1 MRKRIIAT
9 LMALCMALSLLP
21 VQVLAA
27 EGAAQKAENAEQ
39 TTGAAKGSGADGAYA
54 NGADTQVALLQ
65 STEETYQITVR
76 TLTGEDI
83 TLDVTS
89 DDSIGAVKEKLRQQ
103 ENIPVWQQRLTLDG
117 RELEDGKTL
126 AYYNIQAGNTVQMI
140 RLTGAVDEE
149 SLRNAVAEGGDVKLL
164 STTGIFTI
172 SSTLVISSY
181 IAVTLDLNGCVLQ
194 MNGSGSVFK
203 VEKEGSL
210 TVTDSSTE
218 NREHAFT
225 VGSDGLWVLD
235 DKGNETITGG
245 VITTGENAANGGVY
259 LEEEGWFTLEGG
271 SIVGCRASG
280 SGGGVYVE
288 KDGWFTLKGG
298 SIVGCRA
305 GEYGGG
311 VYLEENGKFTLEKG
325 SIVGCRAG
333 EYGGGVYLSRQ
344 AWMAMT
350 GGEIAGCT
358 AGQDP
363 STGLAGQDLSAGL
376 YLRGGRL
383 SANGGTIKDEVF
395 SAGTID
401 SAAGKAGCTEFQARV
416 TNQVIPAEVS
426 LDGKIRHGRFNET
439 VVNQNGG
446 IIDGGTFLGDVE
458 NIDAHIGA
466 GIEGIGGT
474 FYGNV
479 TNGGTD
485 EAKGVSSIFEGTFY
499 GKVTNGHQN
508 GPEESARIRGG
519 TFRGEVTNE
528 KSGDIKSGTFYSGI
542 TNEGGTV
549 GKCMVTYK
557 IGETVYAQQVV
568 PSGKT
573 ATDPWESRDGY
584 TFDGWY
590 TPDKKV
596 YDFSTEVTESLT
608 LTGQWEIDFA
618 VVRDKDSL
626 RLALES
632 KAVGIRLEENI
643 DIESTLNITGE
654 LVLDLNDHVLKMTR
668 DGSVFVIDGGGRLT
682 VMDSTTNKTTRCF
695 RKGTDGLWT
704 LLTDGTTSENTVTGG
719 IIYGGSAGE
728 GGGVRV
734 ENGTLIMRGGSIV
747 GCRAI
752 EPESGSGSGGGVLV
766 NEYGRFE
773 MYDGAGIY
781 GCTAGKIDGDG
792 GHGGHGAAV
801 EIDGDGGVEENGMF
815 FMYGGTIESC
825 VSGSGGGGVCND
837 GVFVMEGGSIQNC
850 SAVGVGGAEGR
861 GGSIRFNG
869 STTISGDAEISAPN
883 NGKLHIA
890 GSKTL
895 TISGAAKIKA
905 SITHGGTL
913 CADGGTVIGVVEIR
927 GSITGS
933 EGTAG
938 TTFAGAVNSSYGG
951 GVIEKGQF
959 TGEVENEGTI
969 SGGTF
974 TGTVTNKESGTIKD
988 GTFKDK
994 VENYGTI
1001 EGGTFTGAV
1010 YSRTSYGAEK
1020 AAVIRGGN
1028 FNGPVESY
1036 SSIENGVFANAVEN
1050 EGTIR
1055 GGTFTGTVMSKED
1068 STIKDGTFESAVE
1081 SYGTI
1086 EGGTFTGAVTNGGTI
1101 TGGTFHGEV
1110 TCEGRTSNGGNG
1122 PLVGGTVSGGS
1133 FDKDKP
1139 IQVIYGTIIGEGY
1152 SDWKMTRDYEWQK
1165 QYVLTYQ
1172 ADGKA
1177 YAWQVLGGG
1186 FFPVM
1191 PQGPDKEGHAFLS
1204 WFYKGGK
1211 HDGEMVDEG
1220 APIDPIDE
1228 NRTAVARYATGSGT
1242 EQDPCRIGSME
1253 ELLLF
1258 RLQVNRFGR
1267 TALCAVLTNDIVINS
1282 GTFDADGHY
1291 TSAAGE
1297 TVNDLYAIGSK
1308 ERPYTGTFDG
1318 GGYTVR
1324 GLCCS
1329 NKDIIDSTVQDAVY
1343 PAGLFGWLKG
1353 ATVKNLTVTGYVDGR
1368 ACVGGIAGYADAGT
1382 TILNCR
1388 NECVVRSVDLFNREY
1403 GSAQYAGGIVGYN
1416 EGSVTACY
1424 NAGTVTGIDSVGG
1437 ITSGP
1442 AGAVSDCYNVGTV
1455 TGSSHVGG
1463 ITGSGGTVSYCYN
1476 VGTVTGDS
1484 NVGGISGSGAQVNDC
1499 FFLGTQGRSAE
1510 EFADGTVLTEL
1521 IAGRSQHPWG
1531 DVCCPPLKASSL
1543 AAQPV
1548 LRWQQQPLT
1557 MDTSDAAMKCGETQ
1571 AARPVGGAFGTLTY
1585 TSSDPAI
1592 ASVASGVITA
1602 HKAGT
1607 VTITAAAS
1615 GTDGYYASSVSY
1627 QLTVSHSY
1635 TAQHDAGYHWQA
1647 CACGDVTGRS
1657 AHSWVNGGCADCGY
1671 ACGHA
1676 DTELRNAKK
1685 ASCTEDGYTGDTY
1698 CRDCGEKLQSGT
1710 VIKAAGHTGGTA
1722 TCVSGALCTVCG
1734 QPYGQKDAG
1743 NHDLKRTAAKEPGV
1757 FVSGHIEYWQC
1768 SACGKYFADANGA
1781 KEISREDTIIPRERR
1796 EKDAEPVKAPGTGD
1810 PGIALYGV
1818 TALLSLTGCAWLRRK
1833 KK

>member
-1 MRKRIIAT
+1 M
-9 LMALCMALSLLP
+9 
-21 VQVLAA
+21 
-27 EGAAQKAENAEQ
+27 
-39 TTGAAKGSGADGAYA
+39 
-54 NGADTQVALLQ
+54 
-65 STEETYQITVR
+65 
-76 TLTGEDI
+76 
-83 TLDVTS
+83 
-89 DDSIGAVKEKLRQQ
+89 
-103 ENIPVWQQRLTLDG
+103 
-117 RELEDGKTL
+117 
-126 AYYNIQAGNTVQMI
+126 
-140 RLTGAVDEE
+140 
-149 SLRNAVAEGGDVKLL
+149 
-164 STTGIFTI
+164 
-172 SSTLVISSY
+172 
-181 IAVTLDLNGCVLQ
+181 
-194 MNGSGSVFK
+194 
-203 VEKEGSL
+203 
-210 TVTDSSTE
+210 
-218 NREHAFT
+218 
-225 VGSDGLWVLD
+225 
-235 DKGNETITGG
+235 
-245 VITTGENAANGGVY
+245 
-259 LEEEGWFTLEGG
+259 
-271 SIVGCRASG
+271 
-280 SGGGVYVE
+280 
-288 KDGWFTLKGG
+288 
-298 SIVGCRA
+298 
-305 GEYGGG
+305 
-311 VYLEENGKFTLEKG
+311 
-325 SIVGCRAG
+325 
-333 EYGGGVYLSRQ
+333 
-344 AWMAMT
+344 
-350 GGEIAGCT
+350 
-358 AGQDP
+358 
-363 STGLAGQDLSAGL
+363 
-376 YLRGGRL
+376 
-383 SANGGTIKDEVF
+383 
-395 SAGTID
+395 
-401 SAAGKAGCTEFQARV
+401 
-416 TNQVIPAEVS
+416 
-426 LDGKIRHGRFNET
+426 
-439 VVNQNGG
+439 
-446 IIDGGTFLGDVE
+446 
-458 NIDAHIGA
+458 
-466 GIEGIGGT
+466 
-474 FYGNV
+474 
-479 TNGGTD
+479 
-485 EAKGVSSIFEGTFY
+485 
-499 GKVTNGHQN
+499 
-508 GPEESARIRGG
+508 
-519 TFRGEVTNE
+519 
-528 KSGDIKSGTFYSGI
+528 
-542 TNEGGTV
+542 
-549 GKCMVTYK
+549 
-557 IGETVYAQQVV
+557 
-568 PSGKT
+568 
-573 ATDPWESRDGY
+573 
-584 TFDGWY
+584 
-590 TPDKKV
+590 
-596 YDFSTEVTESLT
+596 
-608 LTGQWEIDFA
+608 
-618 VVRDKDSL
+618 
-626 RLALES
+626 
-632 KAVGIRLEENI
+632 
-643 DIESTLNITGE
+643 
-654 LVLDLNDHVLKMTR
+654 
-668 DGSVFVIDGGGRLT
+668 
-682 VMDSTTNKTTRCF
+682 
-695 RKGTDGLWT
+695 
-704 LLTDGTTSENTVTGG
+704 
-719 IIYGGSAGE
+719 
-728 GGGVRV
+728 
-734 ENGTLIMRGGSIV
+734 
-747 GCRAI
+747 
-752 EPESGSGSGGGVLV
+752 
-766 NEYGRFE
+766 
-773 MYDGAGIY
+773 
-781 GCTAGKIDGDG
+781 
-792 GHGGHGAAV
+792 
-801 EIDGDGGVEENGMF
+801 
-815 FMYGGTIESC
+815 
-825 VSGSGGGGVCND
+825 
-837 GVFVMEGGSIQNC
+837 
-850 SAVGVGGAEGR
+850 
-861 GGSIRFNG
+861 
-869 STTISGDAEISAPN
+869 
-883 NGKLHIA
+883 
-890 GSKTL
+890 
-895 TISGAAKIKA
+895 
-905 SITHGGTL
+905 
-913 CADGGTVIGVVEIR
+913 
-927 GSITGS
+927 
-933 EGTAG
+933 
-938 TTFAGAVNSSYGG
+938 NSSYGG
-951 GVIEKGQF
+951 SVIEKGQF

-988 GTFKDK
+988 GTFTA
-994 VENYGTI
+994 VTNHGTI

-1010 YSRTSYGAEK
+1010 YSKTSYGAEK
-1020 AAVIRGGN
+1020 AAVIRGGT

-1036 SSIENGVFANAVEN
+1036 SSIENGVFAGTVES
-1050 EGTIR
+1050 EGTIS
-1055 GGTFTGTVMSKED
+1055 GGTFKDAVMNKVG
-1068 STIKDGTFESAVE
+1068 STIKNGTFEKTVTNS
-1081 SYGTI
+1081 GTI
-1086 EGGTFTGAVTNGGTI
+1086 EGGTFEGAVENYGTI
-1101 TGGTFHGEV
+1101 SGGTFKGVV

-1177 YAWQVLGGG
+1177 YAWQVLGDG

-1220 APIDPIDE
+1220 APIDPIDG
-1228 NRTAVARYATGSGT
+1228 NSTAVARYATGSGT

-1258 RLQVNRFGR
+1258 RLQVNWFGR
-1267 TALCAVLTNDIVINS
+1267 TDLCAVLTNDIVINS

-1388 NECVVRSVDLFNREY
+1388 NECIVVSVDLFNREY
-1403 GSAQYAGGIVGYN
+1403 GPAQYAGGIVGYN

-1437 ITSGP
+1437 ITGGP

-1455 TGSSHVGG
+1455 TGDSHVGG

-1484 NVGGISGSGAQVNDC
+1484 NVGGISGSDAQVNDC

-1698 CRDCGEKLQSGT
+1698 CRDCGEKLRNGT

-1818 TALLSLTGCAWLRRK
+1818 TALLSLTGCAWLRQK